1 MQVAA
6 FTFAQQADEEN
17 SYPQK
22 PRQVLLR
29 ERLRT
34 AAYMSDADHLFST
47 DALTLE
53 QEYADRGDLEAIRH
67 LAFRQLLGLGI
78 APNVNEAMRVFEGAA
93 QAGDPNAMLN
103 LGLLHTQ
110 GINGVTNHTRA
121 RELFQAAS
129 QANLAA
135 AWNGLG
141 HLYLNGLGVDANAT
155 LATCAPACMHATDSS
170 TVEVAAG
177 HSRFQ
182 SCTLLWAPLS
192 QHFPCVK
199 NANLALTRLHSAADS
214 AAAQS

>member
-1 MQVAA
+1 MQIAA
-6 FTFAQQADEEN
+6 LAFAQQADAEN

-34 AAYMSDADHLFST
+34 AAYTSDAEHLFSN
-47 DALTLE
+47 DALSLE
-53 QEYADRGDLEAIRH
+53 QELADRGDLDAIQR
-67 LAFRQLLGLGI
+67 LAFRQLLGLGVE
-78 APNVNEAMRVFEGAA
+78 PNVNEAVRAFEGAA

-121 RELFQAAS
+121 KELFLAAS

-141 HLYLNGLGVDANAT
+141 HLYLNGLGVDVNAT
-155 LATCAPACMHATDSS
+155 LATCALPPS
-170 TVEVAAG
+170 
-177 HSRFQ
+177 
-182 SCTLLWAPLS
+182 LLPYLPYLS
-192 QHFPCVK
+192 GCG
-199 NANLALTRLHSAADS
+199 
-214 AAAQS
+214 AAAVLAVMRCCRDVPYSAVQLGTVIWMRGPGAVRGAR